1 MGSDSLRHTQSDSS
15 SPLIQR
21 SYFVGAGGGTGSGT
35 GRVSRDFSRVYRTEE
50 GIQEEKEEC
59 EEEKEDEGEV
69 ADGREGGSGRGRGRG
84 TSAESATSVS
94 TSAPHTISPSVP
106 SSAPHTAPHTVH
118 TPTIGFKKKDPVKVL
133 ESSWDNRTTP
143 DVRFGEK
150 GNAYVQFQNMQR
162 PHNHKGKRTYD
173 VQSFL
178 AMANVIDRQY
188 EESKNYTPVLS
199 PHSRS
204 HNKSMGPL
212 TPTSPGSGPSPR
224 PHTEEK
230 NKNIPATKNIQR
242 EKYADK
248 YKLKLYNGM
257 PDVYHPEFNS
267 EEVFEVLGR
276 ASSTETAEGLLII
289 GTDTN
294 DRTDSANHFTSST
307 STNTEIKNSSHP
319 NIPPSVLPQP
329 QGTKST
335 STDKDDNMRS
345 VSREFMY
352 GSKSARA

>member
-1 MGSDSLRHTQSDSS
+1 M
-15 SPLIQR
+15 QR

-84 TSAESATSVS
+84 TSAESATSTS

-106 SSAPHTAPHTVH
+106 SSAPHTATHTVSHTAPPSSPQTPHTAPLTVH

-204 HNKSMGPL
+204 HY

-257 PDVYHPEFNS
+257 SDVYHPEFNS
-267 EEVFEVLGR
+267 EEVFEVVGR

-294 DRTDSANHFTSST
+294 DQKSFCGLSA
-307 STNTEIKNSSHP
+307 
-319 NIPPSVLPQP
+319 
-329 QGTKST
+329 
-335 STDKDDNMRS
+335 
-345 VSREFMY
+345 
-352 GSKSARA
+352 